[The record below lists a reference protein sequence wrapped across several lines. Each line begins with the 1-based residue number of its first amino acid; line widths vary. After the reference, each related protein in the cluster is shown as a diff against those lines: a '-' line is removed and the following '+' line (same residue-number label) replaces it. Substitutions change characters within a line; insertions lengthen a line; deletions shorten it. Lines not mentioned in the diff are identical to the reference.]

1 MTIYMLQEIG
11 ISLGIFLVYLLF
23 RKTIMKIVF
32 KILAGITTRTK
43 MKADD
48 QLVEAFA
55 GPIKML
61 ITFSILYFSIKLI
74 DTTVFEVNPVHFK
87 NLAAFNVLLF
97 KIYRSVILYF
107 FFWGFFNAC
116 DSSAAL
122 FKELEDILDLKVDKL
137 LLPFVSKILR
147 LVLVLIGLAAIAN
160 EWGFDVN
167 GFVAGLGIGGL
178 AFALAAKDTLA
189 NAFGGAVL
197 ITEKPFT
204 IGDWIVVAG
213 EEGVVED
220 LNFRSTKLRKF
231 DKSVV
236 TVPNSVIT
244 TTNIV
249 NFSKRDIRRITYK
262 LGIKYSTPIETIR
275 LVIKEIED
283 MLIKHSDINNET
295 IFVKFDEFADSSLN
309 IFMYYFTNTSVW
321 GEYLSIKQDTN
332 LKIMEILQNH
342 GVEIAFPSQSVYF
355 EGEANT
361 IKVDKSDTIKLDKTN

>member
-1 MTIYMLQEIG
+1 MSIYMLQELG
-11 ISLGIFLVYLLF
+11 ISLAVFVVYLLF
-23 RKTIMKIVF
+23 RKTIMKVIF
-32 KILAGITTRTK
+32 KVLKGITSKTK
-43 MKADD
+43 TEADD
-48 QLVEAFA
+48 HLVEAFE

-61 ITFSILYFSIKLI
+61 VTFSILYFSIKLI
-74 DTTVFEVNPVHFK
+74 DTSVFQLNPVHFK
-87 NLAAFNVLLF
+87 NLTTFNALLF

-107 FFWGFFNAC
+107 FFWGFFNASG
-116 DSSAAL
+116 SSEAL
-122 FKELEDILDLKVDKL
+122 FKEVEGVLDIKVDKL
-137 LLPFVSKILR
+137 LLPFVSKIAR
-147 LVLVLIGLAAIAN
+147 LVLVLIGLAAIAT

-204 IGDWIVVAG
+204 IGDWIIVAG

-236 TVPNSVIT
+236 TVPNSIIA

-262 LGIKYSTPIETIR
+262 LGIKYSTPIDTVR
-275 LVIKEIED
+275 LVVKEIED
-283 MLIKHSDINNET
+283 MLIGHVDINNET
-295 IFVKFDEFADSSLN
+295 IFVKFDEFGDSALN

-321 GEYLSIKQDTN
+321 GEYLSIKEDTN
-332 LKIMEILQNH
+332 LKIMEILQKN
-342 GVEIAFPSQSVYF
+342 GVEIAFPSQSLYF

-361 IKVDKSDTIKLDKTN
+361 IKIDKTN